1 MARDEPVHT
10 LAHRKNCRGRHNA
23 TDQWPITRAH
33 PKDAT
38 NRERTAADSGVI
50 HPLHGRLALLSTDG
64 ELVQVHGLIGEEMR
78 ASPYVLSRKIHT
90 PCAKAASTI
99 EKNHRHRCL
108 GVGHDESLRTSA
120 CNCSH

>member
-1 MARDEPVHT
+1 
-10 LAHRKNCRGRHNA
+10 
-23 TDQWPITRAH
+23 
-33 PKDAT
+33 
-38 NRERTAADSGVI
+38 
-50 HPLHGRLALLSTDG
+50 
-64 ELVQVHGLIGEEMR
+64 MR
-78 ASPYVLSRKIHT
+78 ASSYVLSRKIHT